1 MEPVRK
7 KLHFRRP
14 PVHTSVAEARRYR
27 KQSLAI
33 AFRVF
38 ARAGFDLGFA
48 GHITARDPEL
58 ADHFWV
64 NPLAMHFSQIRA
76 ADLLLVNEAGEV
88 VQGERPVNKAA
99 FVIHSAIH
107 RARPDVTAACH
118 AHTVHGR
125 AWSTLGR
132 RLDPLTQDA
141 CAFFEDHEVF
151 DHFNGVVFDPRDS
164 EAMCAALGARK
175 ALILKNH
182 GLLTVGAS
190 VEEAAFW
197 FISMEDCCRVQL
209 LAEAAGTPSSIDDET
224 ARFTRNQTG
233 LPQTGWRMF
242 QSLYDLIVAKEPDA
256 LEDN

>member
-1 MEPVRK
+1 MEVVRK
-7 KLHFRRP
+7 NPRFRKP
-14 PVHTSVAEARRYR
+14 PVHDGVEAARRYR
-27 KQSLAI
+27 KQCLAV

-58 ADHFWV
+58 HDHFWV

-88 VQGERPVNKAA
+88 VRGTRPVNRAA

-107 RARPDVTAACH
+107 KARPDVVAACH

-132 RLDPLTQDA
+132 PLDPLTQDA
-141 CAFFEDHEVF
+141 CAFFEDHAVF
-151 DHFNGVVFDPRDS
+151 DHFTGVVFDTTDS
-164 EAMCAALGARK
+164 ERMGNELGQKK

-182 GLLTVGAS
+182 GLLTVGHS
-190 VEEAAFW
+190 VEEAAYW
-197 FISMEDCCRVQL
+197 FLSMEDCCRVQL
-209 LAEAAGTPSSIDDET
+209 LAESAGKPSLIDAET
-224 ARFTRNQTG
+224 ARFTAAQVG
-233 LPQTGWRMF
+233 IPETGWRMY
-242 QSLYDLIVAKEPDA
+242 QPLHDVIVKQEPDV
-256 LEDN
+256 LEDE